1 VHEQELQKLFGA
13 LRSAGVEPIPIK
25 GWVVARLYPEPGPRP
40 YGDFDIVVRPE
51 QYAAAVTVL
60 NEGKSDECPVDLH
73 RSLGR
78 MHEQSLDAL
87 YARSQIARL
96 DKVDIRI
103 LAAEDHLVVLI
114 RHFLR
119 HNAWRPLWLC
129 DIAAALESRPTEFDL
144 DRCLGRSRRHAG
156 WVACTIGLA
165 HQLLDAHVENTPVA
179 NRANHL
185 PNWLV
190 PAVLRQWDRCLGAG
204 ERERVVRYVA
214 SHWRHPMQIFRE
226 ACDRWDM
233 PIAATEALGG
243 SFNEVPRLPF
253 QLGLALSHVPIWC
266 RELGGYVKEQ
276 GISQAGQ

>member
-114 RHFLR
+114 RRFLR

-129 DIAAALESRPTEFDL
+129 DIAAAI
-144 DRCLGRSRRHAG
+144 RCRFSGK
-156 WVACTIGLA
+156 
-165 HQLLDAHVENTPVA
+165 
-179 NRANHL
+179 
-185 PNWLV
+185 
-190 PAVLRQWDRCLGAG
+190 PATDGICPSPRQWLSGGHSTRFQGSPFNWAWLCPMYQSGA
-204 ERERVVRYVA
+204 R
-214 SHWRHPMQIFRE
+214 
-226 ACDRWDM
+226 
-233 PIAATEALGG
+233 
-243 SFNEVPRLPF
+243 N
-253 QLGLALSHVPIWC
+253 
-266 RELGGYVKEQ
+266 
-276 GISQAGQ
+276 